1 MQIYGKYENDYHK
14 ACHRFIAER
23 ERFFGLLQDIP
34 YLHVMPSQANY
45 FLCEVIDRFTSK
57 ELTQILLDHDVM
69 ISNCGRKKK
78 MSDRNLIRLAV
89 RSRSDNDRLIAILK
103 SI

>member
-1 MQIYGKYENDYHK
+1 MQALILAAGMG
-14 ACHRFIAER
+14 RR
-23 ERFFGLLQDIP
+23 LG
-34 YLHVMPSQANY
+34 
-45 FLCEVIDRFTSK
+45 
-57 ELTQILLDHDVM
+57 ELTKGHTKCMVEVNGVTLLDHDVM